1 LGEAFYAVV
10 AVQVGGG
17 HLEYERFLARRGSG
31 HASRQRESTYRE
43 GDALHANS
51 SPYLALQRG

>member
-17 HLEYERFLARRGSG
+17 HLEYEPAVGVFVGVVFPRWWLRGLRGARIGGRK
-31 HASRQRESTYRE
+31 
-43 GDALHANS
+43 
-51 SPYLALQRG
+51 P